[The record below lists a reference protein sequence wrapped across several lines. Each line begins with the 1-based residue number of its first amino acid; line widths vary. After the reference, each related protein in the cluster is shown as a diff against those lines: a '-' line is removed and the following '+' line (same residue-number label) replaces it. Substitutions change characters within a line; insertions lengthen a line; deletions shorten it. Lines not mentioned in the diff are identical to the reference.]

1 MPRRPLATAGNL
13 IEGSWAAAASSY
25 YGHGNC
31 IKIHYWLDP
40 DEVEYGSDGCY

>member
-1 MPRRPLATAGNL
+1 MSRRPLATAGTL

-25 YGHGNC
+25 YGHGNR

-40 DEVEYGSDGCY
+40 TEVEYGSNGCY